1 MWFMK
6 ILFITMRFPW
16 PLLKGDQKTVYER
29 LIQINNRHDVTLL
42 TFYEEENE
50 VKKIEKLEKYCKG
63 GVYAIKFNKYR
74 QILKAICKG
83 VGSFLPY
90 QLLLYD
96 NNDMRRK

>member
-1 MWFMK
+1 MK